1 MGLFPNA
8 WTVTV
13 REFRLRM
20 DSRIFKVVTLILALI
35 GLGLALLPVGISA
48 LGLDEPSSVSVY
60 AAAPD
65 AEDGAAALV
74 ASLDAMEQITLDG
87 EARSID
93 ELKAD
98 LKLAKESATTGVG
111 TAVLIHGDARCDF
124 QHIAA
129 ALTACRAAGI
139 ADVGVSVDTDDKP
152 IRR

>member
-1 MGLFPNA
+1 MPLKRDTTGVDPFALNLTPMIDVVFLLVIFFMSATQFAEVERAVELELP
-8 WTVTV
+8 TVGSDGTSV
-13 REFRLRM
+13 AAVVEP
-20 DSRIFKVVTLILALI
+20 RI
-35 GLGLALLPVGISA
+35 
-48 LGLDEPSSVSVY
+48 VSVTE
-60 AAAPD
+60 A
-65 AEDGAAALV
+65 G
-74 ASLDAMEQITLDG
+74 QITLDG

-98 LKLAKESATTGVG
+98 LKLAKESATTGAG

-139 ADVGVSVDTDDKP
+139 ADVGVSVDADDKP